1 MNRLTKCAFGILF
14 EKVISLQNAFVYPI
28 TSVMPSLAF
37 PDGNLKQSNKS
48 NLRTLEYRIIGG
60 VGIIGGVEISPKT
73 SNRGAWN
80 NWGEGG

>member
-1 MNRLTKCAFGILF
+1 
-14 EKVISLQNAFVYPI
+14 
-28 TSVMPSLAF
+28 MPSLAF